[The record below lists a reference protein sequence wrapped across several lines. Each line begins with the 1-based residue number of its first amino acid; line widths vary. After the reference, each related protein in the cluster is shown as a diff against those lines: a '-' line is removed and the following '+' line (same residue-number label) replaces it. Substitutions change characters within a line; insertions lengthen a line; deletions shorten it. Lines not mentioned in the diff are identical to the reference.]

1 MDMKKFLLTAAL
13 AAACLGMTAQE
24 KGDFAVGGSI
34 GVSGG
39 TTTSSLTI
47 AGNKTSST
55 EPSSTTLGFNPEFS
69 YFVIDNLELSAGLEY
84 DMSKEFYDVDNG
96 KNYFSTTNIAMFTIG
111 ANYYIPIVKDLLFY
125 TPGVQFGFGG
135 GSIITPAQNTD
146 PNSNAAYSGT
156 ESTSLPFAFGF
167 SADLGKFEFK
177 PVEFLGISFN
187 LLDFTVLYNTVKTP
201 VPDYSISMTN
211 FTAGFDYGMSVGV
224 KYYF

>member
-1 MDMKKFLLTAAL
+1 MKKALLSLAVLAMSTAAL
-13 AAACLGMTAQE
+13 PAQE
-24 KGDFAVGGSI
+24 KGDFTVGGFI

-39 TTTSSLTI
+39 TSATTTSYQNNSNTT
-47 AGNKTSST
+47 KTPEITS
-55 EPSSTTLGFNPEFS
+55 LGFAPQFS

-84 DMSKEFYDVDNG
+84 DMSKEIYDVDNG

-111 ANYYIPIVKDLLFY
+111 ANYYIPIVKGLLFY

-135 GSIITPAQNTD
+135 GSIITPAHNTD
-146 PNSNAAYSGT
+146 PNNNAEYSGT
-156 ESTSLPFAFGF
+156 ETTSLPFAFGF

-187 LLDFTVLYNTVKTP
+187 LLDFTVLYNTEKTP
-201 VPDYSISMTN
+201 VPDYSRSMTD

>member
-1 MDMKKFLLTAAL
+1 MKKALLSLAVLATSTAAL
-13 AAACLGMTAQE
+13 PAQE
-24 KGDFAVGGSI
+24 KGDFTVGGFI

-39 TTTSSLTI
+39 TSATTTSYQNNSNTT
-47 AGNKTSST
+47 KTPEITS
-55 EPSSTTLGFNPEFS
+55 LGFAPQFS

-135 GSIITPAQNTD
+135 GSFIEPARNTD

-156 ESTSLPFAFGF
+156 ETTSLPFAFGF

-177 PVEFLGISFN
+177 PLEFIGISFN

-201 VPDYSISMTN
+201 VPDYSMSMTN

>member
-1 MDMKKFLLTAAL
+1 MKKALLSLAVLAMSTAAL
-13 AAACLGMTAQE
+13 PAQE
-24 KGDFAVGGSI
+24 KGDFTVGGFI

-39 TTTSSLTI
+39 TSATTTSYQNNSNTT
-47 AGNKTSST
+47 KTPEITS
-55 EPSSTTLGFNPEFS
+55 LGFAPQFS

>member
-1 MDMKKFLLTAAL
+1 MKKALLSLAVLAMSTAAL
-13 AAACLGMTAQE
+13 PAQE
-24 KGDFAVGGSI
+24 KGDFTVGGFI

-39 TTTSSLTI
+39 TSATTTSYQNNSNTT
-47 AGNKTSST
+47 KTPEITS
-55 EPSSTTLGFNPEFS
+55 LGFAPQFS

-84 DMSKEFYDVDNG
+84 DMSKEFYGVDNG

-156 ESTSLPFAFGF
+156 ETTSLPFAFGF

>member
-1 MDMKKFLLTAAL
+1 MKKALLSLAVLAMSTAAL
-13 AAACLGMTAQE
+13 PAQE
-24 KGDFAVGGSI
+24 KGDFTVGGFI

-39 TTTSSLTI
+39 TSATTTSYQNNSNTT
-47 AGNKTSST
+47 KTPEITS
-55 EPSSTTLGFNPEFS
+55 LGFAPQFS

-84 DMSKEFYDVDNG
+84 DMSKEFYGADNG
-96 KNYFSTTNIAMFTIG
+96 KNYFRTTNIAMFTIG

-125 TPGVQFGFGG
+125 TPGIQFGFGG
-135 GSIITPAQNTD
+135 GSFIEPARNTD

-156 ESTSLPFAFGF
+156 ETTSLPFAFGF

-177 PVEFLGISFN
+177 PVEFIGISFN

-201 VPDYSISMTN
+201 VPDYSMSMTN

>member
-1 MDMKKFLLTAAL
+1 MKKALLSLAVLAMSTAAL
-13 AAACLGMTAQE
+13 PAQE
-24 KGDFAVGGSI
+24 KGDFTVGGFI

-39 TTTSSLTI
+39 TSATTTSYQNNSNTT
-47 AGNKTSST
+47 KTPEITS
-55 EPSSTTLGFNPEFS
+55 LGFAPQFS

-177 PVEFLGISFN
+177 PVEFIGISFN

>member
-1 MDMKKFLLTAAL
+1 MKKALLSLAVLAMSTAAL
-13 AAACLGMTAQE
+13 PAQE
-24 KGDFAVGGSI
+24 KGDFTVGGFI

-39 TTTSSLTI
+39 TSATTTSYQNNSNTT
-47 AGNKTSST
+47 KTPEITS
-55 EPSSTTLGFNPEFS
+55 LGFAPQFS

-84 DMSKEFYDVDNG
+84 DMSKEFYGVDNG
-96 KNYFSTTNIAMFTIG
+96 KNYFRTTNIAMFTIG

-135 GSIITPAQNTD
+135 GSFIEPARNTD

-156 ESTSLPFAFGF
+156 ETTSLPFAFGF

-177 PVEFLGISFN
+177 PVEFIGISFN

-201 VPDYSISMTN
+201 VPDYSMSMTN

>member
-1 MDMKKFLLTAAL
+1 MKKALLSLAVLAMSTAAL
-13 AAACLGMTAQE
+13 PAQE
-24 KGDFAVGGSI
+24 KGDFTVGGFI

-39 TTTSSLTI
+39 TSARTTSYQNNT
-47 AGNKTSST
+47 NTTKTPEITS
-55 EPSSTTLGFNPEFS
+55 LGFAPQFS

-84 DMSKEFYDVDNG
+84 DMSKEFYDVDND

-125 TPGVQFGFGG
+125 TPGVQFRFGG

-156 ESTSLPFAFGF
+156 ETTSLPFAFGF

-201 VPDYSISMTN
+201 VPDYSMSMTN

>member
-1 MDMKKFLLTAAL
+1 MKKALLSLAVLAMSTAAL
-13 AAACLGMTAQE
+13 PAQE
-24 KGDFAVGGSI
+24 KGDFTVGGFI

-39 TTTSSLTI
+39 TSATTTSYQNNSNTT
-47 AGNKTSST
+47 KTPEITS
-55 EPSSTTLGFNPEFS
+55 LGFAPQFS

-96 KNYFSTTNIAMFTIG
+96 KNYFRTTNIAMFTIG

-135 GSIITPAQNTD
+135 GSFIEPARNTD

-156 ESTSLPFAFGF
+156 ETTSLPFAFGF

-177 PVEFLGISFN
+177 PVEFIGISFN

-201 VPDYSISMTN
+201 VPDYSMSMTN